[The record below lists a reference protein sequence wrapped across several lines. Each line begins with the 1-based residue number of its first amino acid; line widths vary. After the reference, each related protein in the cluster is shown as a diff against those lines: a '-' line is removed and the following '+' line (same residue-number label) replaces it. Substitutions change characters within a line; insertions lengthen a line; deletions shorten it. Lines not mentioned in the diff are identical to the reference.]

1 MRLYLVRHALCE
13 GVGSILRGRAPG
25 VSLNDEGRE
34 QAAWLADRL
43 RDEPVHAIYSSP
55 LDRARE
61 TAEAIAAPHQLPV
74 CIEPGLNEIDF
85 GEWTGRTIGELQEH
99 PRWRAFNERRSATR
113 VPGGE
118 LMLEVQQRMIAAID
132 SLRER
137 HPWGTVVAVS
147 HGDVIKAAL
156 AHYLRISLDHILCFE
171 IDPASISTLDVGRS
185 GTRVIRL
192 NDSASSDLLN
202 PFRHHKP

>member
-1 MRLYLVRHALCE
+1 MRLYLVRHALCD

-25 VSLNDEGRE
+25 VSLNEEGRE
-34 QAAWLADRL
+34 QAAWLAERL
-43 RDEPVHAIYSSP
+43 RDERLHAIYSSP

-74 CIEPGLNEIDF
+74 CIEPGLNEMDF
-85 GEWTGRTIGELQEH
+85 GEWTGRTIRDLQEH

-118 LMLEVQQRMIAAID
+118 LMLEVQQRMIAAVD

-137 HPWGTVVAVS
+137 HPWGSVLAVS

-156 AHYLRISLDHILCFE
+156 AHYLRISLDHILCFD
-171 IDPASISTLDVGRS
+171 IDPASISTLDVERA

-192 NDSASSDLLN
+192 NDCGSTDSFTPL
-202 PFRHHKP
+202 RYHKP

>member
-1 MRLYLVRHALCE
+1 MRLYLVRHALCD

-25 VSLNDEGRE
+25 VPLNEEGRE
-34 QAAWLADRL
+34 QAVWLADRL
-43 RDEPVHAIYSSP
+43 REERVHASYSSP

-85 GEWTGRTIGELQEH
+85 GEWTGRTISELQEH

-118 LMLEVQQRMIAAID
+118 LMLEVQQRMVAAVD

-147 HGDVIKAAL
+147 HGDVINAAL

-171 IDPASISTLDVGRS
+171 IDPASISTLDVERS
-185 GTRVIRL
+185 GTRVLRL
-192 NDSASSDLLN
+192 NDSSSSELLN
-202 PFRHHKP
+202 PFRRHTP

>member
-1 MRLYLVRHALCE
+1 MRLYLVRHAVCD
-13 GVGSILRGRAPG
+13 GVGSILSGRSPG
-25 VSLNDEGRE
+25 VSLNEDGRE
-34 QAAWLADRL
+34 QAAWLAERL
-43 RDEPVHAIYSSP
+43 RDERLHSIYSSP
-55 LDRARE
+55 LERAQE
-61 TAEAIAAPHQLPV
+61 TAKAIAEPHQLPV

-85 GEWTGRTIGELQEH
+85 GEWTGRTIADLEQH

-113 VPGGE
+113 IPGGE
-118 LMLEVQQRMIAAID
+118 LMLEVQVRIVAAID

-137 HPWGTVVAVS
+137 HPWGTVLAVS

-171 IDPASISTLDVGRS
+171 IDPGSISTLEVERAGS
-185 GTRVIRL
+185 RVIRL
-192 NDSASSDLLN
+192 NDSASPSTLS

>member
-1 MRLYLVRHALCE
+1 MRLYLVRHAMCD
-13 GVGSILRGRAPG
+13 GVGTALCGRAPG
-25 VSLNDEGRE
+25 LSLNVEGRD
-34 QAAWLADRL
+34 QAAALAERL
-43 RDEPVHAIYSSP
+43 RDEELHAIYCSP
-55 LDRARE
+55 LERARE

-74 CIEPGLNEIDF
+74 CVEPGLNEIDF
-85 GEWTGRTIGELQEH
+85 GEWTGRTMSDLQQL

-118 LMLEVQQRMIAAID
+118 LMLEVQARMVAAID

-137 HPWGTVVAVS
+137 HPWGRVLAVS

-171 IDPASISTLDVGRS
+171 IDPASISTLEVGSS
-185 GTRVIRL
+185 GTRVNRV
-192 NDSASSDLLN
+192 NDSASPLVLN
-202 PFRHHKP
+202 PFRHHRP

>member
-1 MRLYLVRHALCE
+1 MRLYLVRHALCD

-25 VSLNDEGRE
+25 VSLNEEGRE
-34 QAAWLADRL
+34 QAAWLAERL
-43 RDEPVHAIYSSP
+43 RDERLHAIYSSP

-74 CIEPGLNEIDF
+74 CIEPGLNEMDF
-85 GEWTGRTIGELQEH
+85 GEWTGRNIRDLQEH

-118 LMLEVQQRMIAAID
+118 LMLEVQQRMIAAVD

-137 HPWGTVVAVS
+137 HPWGSVLAVS

-156 AHYLRISLDHILCFE
+156 AHYLRISLDHILCFD
-171 IDPASISTLDVGRS
+171 IDPASISTLDVERA

-192 NDSASSDLLN
+192 NDCGSTDSFTPL
-202 PFRHHKP
+202 RYHKP

>member
-1 MRLYLVRHALCE
+1 MRLYLVRHALCD

-34 QAAWLADRL
+34 QAAWLAERL
-43 RDEPVHAIYSSP
+43 RDERLHAIYSSP

-74 CIEPGLNEIDF
+74 CIEPGLNEMDF
-85 GEWTGRTIGELQEH
+85 GEWTGRTIRDLQEH

-118 LMLEVQQRMIAAID
+118 LMLEVQQRMIAAVD

-137 HPWGTVVAVS
+137 HPWGSVLAVS

-171 IDPASISTLDVGRS
+171 IDPASISSLDVGRS

-192 NDSASSDLLN
+192 NDSPPSDSLN
-202 PFRHHKP
+202 PFRHHTQ

>member
-1 MRLYLVRHALCE
+1 MRLYLVRHALCD

-43 RDEPVHAIYSSP
+43 RDERLHAIYSSP
-55 LDRARE
+55 LERARE
-61 TAEAIAAPHQLPV
+61 TAEAIAVPHRLPV
-74 CIEPGLNEIDF
+74 CIEPGLNEVDF
-85 GEWTGRTIGELQEH
+85 GEWTGRTVSDLEQH
-99 PRWRAFNERRSATR
+99 PRWRAFNERRGATR

-118 LMLEVQQRMIAAID
+118 LMLEVQMRMITAID

-137 HPWGTVVAVS
+137 HPWGTVLAVS

-171 IDPASISTLDVGRS
+171 IDPASVSTLEVGRT

-192 NDSASSDLLN
+192 NDSASPLSLN
-202 PFRHHKP
+202 PFRYHTP

>member
-1 MRLYLVRHALCE
+1 MRLYLVRHALCD

-34 QAAWLADRL
+34 QAAWLAERL
-43 RDEPVHAIYSSP
+43 RDERLHAIYSSP

-74 CIEPGLNEIDF
+74 CIEPGLNEMDF
-85 GEWTGRTIGELQEH
+85 GEWTGRTIRDLQEH

-118 LMLEVQQRMIAAID
+118 LMLEVQQRMIAAVD

-137 HPWGTVVAVS
+137 HRWGSVLAVS

-156 AHYLRISLDHILCFE
+156 AHYLRISLDHILCFD
-171 IDPASISTLDVGRS
+171 IDPASISTLDVERA

-192 NDSASSDLLN
+192 NDCGSTDSFT
-202 PFRHHKP
+202 PFRSHKP

>member
-1 MRLYLVRHALCE
+1 
-13 GVGSILRGRAPG
+13 

-34 QAAWLADRL
+34 QAAWLAERL
-43 RDEPVHAIYSSP
+43 RDERLHAIYSSP
-55 LDRARE
+55 LERARE

-85 GEWTGRTIGELQEH
+85 GEWTGRTIRDLQEH

-118 LMLEVQQRMIAAID
+118 LMLEVQQRMIAAVD

-137 HPWGTVVAVS
+137 HPWGSVLAVS

-156 AHYLRISLDHILCFE
+156 AHYLRISLDHILCFD
-171 IDPASISTLDVGRS
+171 IDPASISTLVVERA

-192 NDSASSDLLN
+192 NDSASTDSFT
-202 PFRHHKP
+202 PFRYHKP

>member
-1 MRLYLVRHALCE
+1 MRLYLVRHALCD

-34 QAAWLADRL
+34 QAVWLADRL
-43 RDEPVHAIYSSP
+43 RDERVHAIYSSP

-61 TAEAIAAPHQLPV
+61 TAETIAAPHRLPV
-74 CIEPGLNEIDF
+74 CIEPALNEIDF
-85 GEWTGRTIGELQEH
+85 GEWTGRTISDLQEH
-99 PRWRAFNERRSATR
+99 PRWRAFNERRGATR

-118 LMLEVQQRMIAAID
+118 LMLEVQQRMIAAVD

-137 HPWGTVVAVS
+137 HPWGTVIAVS
-147 HGDVIKAAL
+147 HSDVIKAAL

-171 IDPASISTLDVGRS
+171 IDPASISTLDVERS
-185 GTRVIRL
+185 RTRVIRL
-192 NDSASSDLLN
+192 NDSVSSDSFS